1 MRAFGLVFLVLVALG
16 ARGDGLTPAPFRIQ
30 EEGTTLALRPKLNFI
45 GTSMTCA
52 DDAANAR
59 TNCTATGGGGGYD
72 TIQEE
77 GGSLTQRTTLDFVG
91 SAITCADTGSIT
103 RCTLSGGGSGLTH
116 PEVMTRT
123 GAFGGF

>member
-1 MRAFGLVFLVLVALG
+1 MRVFLLALLLTLA
-16 ARGDGLTPAPFRIQ
+16 ARGDGLTPAPYRVQ
-30 EEGTTLALRPKLNFI
+30 EEGTTLTVRPKINFI
-45 GTSMTCA
+45 GSSITCA
-52 DDAANAR
+52 DNAGSAR
-59 TNCTATGGGGGYD
+59 TDCTLTGGGYS

-91 SAITCADTGSIT
+91 SGITCADTGAIT

-123 GAFGGF
+123 GAFGAF